1 MIKKILFGIINIL
14 SVLTIVAAVFVLCTV
29 IFTRS
34 GDAPSVLGY
43 TALRVTTG
51 SMAPT
56 YDVDTLIIVEKTAP
70 SQIKEND
77 VISFYSQDPALDG
90 AVNTHRVVEIKQ
102 ENNKIFFVTK
112 GDNNN
117 VVDSYEVSDEYLI
130 GKVIASSK
138 KLGKLSRLVANP
150 LIFIPIILIP
160 LLIILIS
167 NLFETFHMAKQIA
180 KEEEE
185 AAVEEAIRK
194 IKARQK
200 KQEKNNET

>member
-1 MIKKILFGIINIL
+1 MIKKILFGIINTL
-14 SVLTIVAAVFVLCTV
+14 SVLIIVVAVFVLCTV

-34 GDAPSVLGY
+34 GDVPSVFGY

-56 YDVDTLIIVEKTAP
+56 YDVDTLILVKKTDPA
-70 SQIKEND
+70 QIKEND

-90 AVNTHRVVEIKQ
+90 AVNTHRVVKIRQK
-102 ENNKIFFVTK
+102 NNAIVFVTK

-117 VVDSYEVSDEYLI
+117 VVDSYDVPGEYLI
-130 GKVIASSK
+130 GKVVASSN
-138 KLGKLSRLVANP
+138 KLGKFSRLVANP
-150 LIFIPIILIP
+150 LIFIPVILIP
-160 LLIILIS
+160 LIIILFS
-167 NLFETFHMAKQIA
+167 NLFETYRMAKQIA

-200 KQEKNNET
+200 EEENNSQP

>member
-1 MIKKILFGIINIL
+1 MIKKILFGIINTL
-14 SVLTIVAAVFVLCTV
+14 SVLIIVVAVFVLCTV

-34 GDAPSVLGY
+34 GDVPSVFGY

-51 SMAPT
+51 SMVPT
-56 YDVDTLIIVEKTAP
+56 YDVDTLILVKKTDPA
-70 SQIKEND
+70 QIKEND

-90 AVNTHRVVEIKQ
+90 AVNTHRVVKIRQ
-102 ENNKIFFVTK
+102 ENNAIVFVTK

-117 VVDSYEVSDEYLI
+117 VVDSYDVPGEYLI
-130 GKVIASSK
+130 GKVVASSN
-138 KLGKLSRLVANP
+138 KLGKFSRLVANP
-150 LIFIPIILIP
+150 LIFIPVILIP
-160 LLIILIS
+160 LIIILFS
-167 NLFETFHMAKQIA
+167 NLFETYRMAKQIA

-200 KQEKNNET
+200 EKENNSQP